1 MLGSIR
7 LWQLTAQT
15 GRKVM
20 IVLEELGLDYEPI
33 YLNLSANQSKDE
45 KHTKYNPNGR
55 IPTLIDH
62 KNNDFAI
69 WSVPRMSYTR
79 WGLFES

>member
-1 MLGSIR
+1 MLTSMR

-33 YLNLSANQSKDE
+33 YLNLSANE
-45 KHTKYNPNGR
+45 
-55 IPTLIDH
+55 
-62 KNNDFAI
+62 
-69 WSVPRMSYTR
+69 
-79 WGLFES
+79 